1 MKLTVQGQPSN
12 PQFYSWGS
20 VQPDLNQPFDQ
31 LIQRAYID
39 PMLHNRKIFDKG
51 VEITASQISNVIQDL
66 WFSNV
71 INPDLDEEL
80 KEIYNTLTPFNFQD
94 NNLIDDLYG
103 LQALNVNQLP
113 HPSTNKKQ
121 MVTYTIEDDII
132 PSATNLNSK
141 WGNGALSLFFASL
154 YGFTKTRNYGNVLFV
169 GIHTDTE
176 WQIYKEKVSTIAAQ
190 TNNSSTIMKAN
201 QFQSFPFAGEISQ
214 SVLLQENTND
224 TSFEY
229 CLLQALHDLEG
240 THHIAPFPTNIK
252 AQIMPAMMVFFNM
265 EQLAQATPVDISNDL
280 QAIKTASILN
290 NSLKM
295 VPSNRLKTAQ
305 SVAPKQ
311 NTHSKQSKKKS
322 DLVRRQNRKIA
333 NKPLTAKKQLERI
346 LKITKQFIT
355 NRESQNTYK
364 TVRKTY
370 MRPNRRN
377 PMDYSLKGNSVKI
390 SYRPDI
396 HIYFDTSG
404 SITEDNYKTSA
415 LNIIKLAIK
424 MDVDIYVTF
433 FSNLITQP
441 VRLRIKG
448 RTPQQIFNEFIHLPK
463 VGGGTDFNQFWNQ
476 INLIDSH
483 NQKSGKSYRLNFVIT
498 DFCDNVPRDRVFT
511 AEEAA
516 VKNTFYIP
524 IMPTANDYNNYNDIV
539 RYAQKFAQA
548 MYQKGIDI
556 YSKLI
561 M

>member
-80 KEIYNTLTPFNFQD
+80 KEIYNALTPFNFQD
-94 NNLIDDLYG
+94 TNLIDDLYG

-176 WQIYKEKVSTIAAQ
+176 WQVYKERVSAIAAQ

-240 THHIAPFPTNIK
+240 VHHIAPFPTNIK
-252 AQIMPAMMVFFNM
+252 AQIMPAMVVFFNM